1 MEIAE
6 KLGNNLLGIN
16 EGNEMAIANYIEKVR
31 QGLREGRFTSEAAV
45 SQGILLPALHELGWP
60 VFDTSIVIP
69 EFSVEGRRVDYALS
83 HPENRPSVF
92 IEVKKVGLSEGAD
105 RQLFEYAFHLGVPM
119 AILTDG
125 QEWSFYLPGEQGR
138 YDERRVYKLDL
149 LERDITEAESRLDR
163 YLSYSNVCSGD
174 ALKAARS
181 DYQNVARVRIVEAN
195 LPKAWEGLLKD
206 QDSLLLDLLGEK
218 VEDLCGYK
226 PELDVCGQFLEM
238 QIQNSK
244 HLDKYEPEKK
254 LPMKK
259 GQPFNSTT
267 DIIRTRIVDN
277 FTFVFKGKEFPA
289 RSAREVMTKLFQLLS
304 QEDKGF
310 LDRFASRKH
319 GKKRRYLAKD
329 KRDLYPGR
337 LDLAE
342 QHSVEIVAGWWLGT
356 NYSRRNIQDIIE
368 LALEVAGPQFRNL
381 IRANVL

>member
-1 MEIAE
+1 
-6 KLGNNLLGIN
+6 
-16 EGNEMAIANYIEKVR
+16 MAIANHIEKVR
-31 QGLREGRFTSEAAV
+31 RGLREGRFTSEAAV
-45 SQGILLPALHELGWP
+45 SQGIILPSLHELGWP

-69 EFSVEGRRVDYALS
+69 EFSVEGRRVDFALC

-149 LERDITEAESRLDR
+149 LEREISETENRLDR
-163 YLSYSNVCSGD
+163 YLSYGNVCSGS

-181 DYQNVARVRIVEAN
+181 DYQNVARVRIIETN
-195 LPKAWEGLLKD
+195 IPKAWEALLKD
-206 QDSLLLDLLGEK
+206 QDSLLLDLLAEK

-226 PELDVCGQFLEM
+226 PDLDICSQFLEM

-244 HLDKYEPEKK
+244 HVNKYEPGIIIPLKQTK
-254 LPMKK
+254 PH
-259 GQPFNSTT
+259 TT
-267 DIIRTRIVDN
+267 AADTIRTRTFDN
-277 FTFVFKGKEFPA
+277 FNFVFKRKEVTA
-289 RSAREVMTKLFQLLS
+289 RSAREVMTKLFQLLA
-304 QEDKGF
+304 QEDVGF

-319 GKKRRYLAKD
+319 GKKRRFLARD

-337 LDLAE
+337 LDLVE
-342 QHSVEIVAGWWLGT
+342 QHSVEVVSGWWLGT

-368 LALEVAGPQFRNL
+368 LALEVAGPQIHNATRV
-381 IRANVL
+381 NVL